1 MKLTQDMLVF
11 IQMAMAE
18 QGKKVTPEVV
28 KELEAQEETVL
39 SRALFYASH
48 PALVTARKKLQVKK

>member
-28 KELEAQEETVL
+28 KELEAQPESLL
-39 SRALFYASH
+39 SRALFYASQPPIIH
-48 PALVTARKKLQVKK
+48 AESEDE